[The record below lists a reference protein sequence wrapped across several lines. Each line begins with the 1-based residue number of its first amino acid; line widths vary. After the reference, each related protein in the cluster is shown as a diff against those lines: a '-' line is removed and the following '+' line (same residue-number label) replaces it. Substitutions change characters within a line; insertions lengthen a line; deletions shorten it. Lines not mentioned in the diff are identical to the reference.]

1 MALILDIVAVG
12 LFIFF
17 VWRGVRRGFIKTIA
31 GILSL
36 IIAFW
41 GAGLLV
47 DATAPSIS
55 EKYVTPWVSD
65 FISPKVDETQP
76 KTPSDFENMLVDM
89 GVPESMAGDI
99 VTAKPV
105 ADLVESA
112 SISLAE
118 TLTRGILY
126 IVFFI
131 ILYLLLKIAVFI
143 IDKVFDL
150 PVLNFANGLLG
161 LVCGAIFGFTV
172 VYLVGTLLKNVGLF
186 IDEKTLADTFILKNI
201 LALNPFKL

>member
-1 MALILDIVAVG
+1 MALVLDIVAVG

-47 DATAPSIS
+47 DAAAPSIS
-55 EKYVTPWVSD
+55 DKYVTPWVSD
-65 FISPKVDETQP
+65 FISPKVDEAQP
-76 KTPSDFENMLVDM
+76 ETPTEFENMLVDI
-89 GVPESMAGDI
+89 GVPEGMAGDI
-99 VTAKPV
+99 VTSKPV
-105 ADLVESA
+105 TDLVESV
-112 SISLAE
+112 SHSLAE
-118 TLTRGILY
+118 TLTRGVLY

-131 ILYLLLKIAVFI
+131 ILYLLLKLVVLI
-143 IDKVFDL
+143 IDKIFDL

-161 LVCGAIFGFTV
+161 LVCGAIFGFLI

-186 IDEKTLADTFILKNI
+186 IDEQTLADTYILKNI
-201 LALNPFKL
+201 LALKPF